1 METQKIYHIL
11 VAEDNLI
18 NQKLI
23 NKLLINRGYN
33 TLVVEDGQK
42 AVEALHNKSF
52 DLVLMDIQMPIMD
65 GYQATTYI
73 RNVERL
79 TGEHIPIIAV
89 TAFAMDSDRK
99 KCYELG
105 MDDFLAKPF
114 NKQDFYEVIEK
125 HLLSNRMVSG
135 SSA

>member
-1 METQKIYHIL
+1 LETQKIYHIL

-23 NKLLINRGYN
+23 NKLLLNRGYN

-42 AVEALHNKSF
+42 AVEALQNKSF
-52 DLVLMDIQMPIMD
+52 DLILMDIQMPIMD
-65 GYQATTYI
+65 GYQATEYI
-73 RNVERL
+73 RSVEKL
-79 TGEHIPIIAV
+79 TGQHIPIIAV
-89 TAFAMDSDRK
+89 TAFAMESDKK

-114 NKQDFYEVIEK
+114 NKHDFYDVIER
-125 HLLSNRMVSG
+125 HLLSNRVMN
-135 SSA
+135 